1 MASTRKLFQLPSKP
15 SWFENISIRPN
26 GTILRIA
33 LPDDVPNQALT
44 GICPLKPD
52 VFAIGAGSY
61 DLLGGTQSKPG
72 SWSMWLA
79 DLTEEQPKVTKAA
92 DISEIGM
99 INGIATWD
107 GNTVLVTDCLYG
119 KIYKLDTTTGSYSL
133 ALEDKTMTAS
143 EDAPFQVGINGIKVH
158 RSSEQTYIY
167 YSTTTRYSVYRVPV
181 TQEPQAAGPVETLTS
196 GVVVDDFVVAR
207 DGTIFVCT
215 MISNTI
221 ARIPAADEGSV
232 TVAGEAKSLAVAG
245 STACVFNEDETVL
258 YVSTS
263 GAHAML
269 VDGVSEPAKVVEVK
283 LN

>member
-1 MASTRKLFQLPSKP
+1 
-15 SWFENISIRPN
+15 
-26 GTILRIA
+26 
-33 LPDDVPNQALT
+33 
-44 GICPLKPD
+44 
-52 VFAIGAGSY
+52 
-61 DLLGGTQSKPG
+61 
-72 SWSMWLA
+72 MWPA

-107 GNTVLVTDCLYG
+107 ENTVLVTDCLYG
-119 KIYKLDTTTGSYSL
+119 KLYKLDITTGSYSL

-143 EDAPFQVGINGIKVH
+143 EDAAFQVGINGIKVH
-158 RSSEQTYIY
+158 RSSEQTY
-167 YSTTTRYSVYRVPV
+167 
-181 TQEPQAAGPVETLTS
+181 AAGPVETLTS
-196 GVVVDDFVVAR
+196 GIVVDDFVVAR

-221 ARIPAADEGSV
+221 ARIPAAGGESM

-263 GAHAML
+263 GAYAMP